1 MRISE
6 GNVIVTGASRGIGR
20 AIAQRVLE
28 QGGRVVAVARDKAK
42 LESLGS
48 GDLVRPVVADLLD
61 SACADRI
68 VSEGI
73 AAFGHV
79 DGLVNCAGMSR
90 YQLLGTIEAS
100 AFGEQLAVNLVS
112 PLLLAQSVA
121 AHMRERRRGA
131 IVNVSSSLSESATP
145 GLAAYAASKAGLNA
159 VTRGLALELAADGI
173 RVNAVLPGVV
183 DTDMVRAPR
192 TSPGEKLSSEE
203 LAARVEQQ
211 LAALRTLHPLGRL
224 GTPEEVAR
232 VVIQV
237 LDNEWQ
243 TGSLVVI
250 DGGLLLR

>member
-1 MRISE
+1 MGPFESTMRHP
-6 GNVIVTGASRGIGR
+6 
-20 AIAQRVLE
+20 
-28 QGGRVVAVARDKAK
+28 
-42 LESLGS
+42 LG
-48 GDLVRPVVADLLD
+48 
-61 SACADRI
+61 
-68 VSEGI
+68 
-73 AAFGHV
+73 
-79 DGLVNCAGMSR
+79 
-90 YQLLGTIEAS
+90 IEAS